1 MPRKKRGMIRAFF
14 SFIFFFSMALVC
26 SAQTRGRA
34 DSLLIPQ
41 MDTSLG
47 WDTLLSTLKRVEV
60 YSYGNRLQQSIHD
73 LPDFKGVSI
82 LSGKKYSSIV
92 LENLAANLTEN
103 NARQIFAKVPG
114 ITAMEMDGSGVQVN
128 IASRG
133 LNPHRSMEFNVNQNG
148 INVNSDLFGYPEVHY
163 NPPMEAVGKIEVVK
177 GSAALQYGPQ
187 YGGMINY
194 ILKGPDVAKVNGL
207 GGQTN
212 VSVGSFGLLSGF
224 ASLGGEKGKWRYWGY
239 FNYRGSNGW
248 RPNSRYDFFAGHGSV
263 YYQLFKRT
271 AIGFEVSSM
280 AYTIQL
286 AGGLTESQYAADPR
300 QSLRQRNYYS
310 PDITI
315 PALVV
320 KSEIN
325 AKTSLIVKSYVL
337 AGQRNSVAF
346 IASPLVVDSINT
358 KLGTLNPRQVD
369 RDFYNSMTT
378 DARFV
383 RRYELFGKEQVFTSG
398 CKLSRSNTVRKQFGK
413 GTVNSDYDI
422 SLTQPGYGIDLLFRT
437 VNQGVFI
444 ENLWR
449 LTSRW
454 SISPGLR
461 FDHIKS
467 QMTGDLTKFMRIDT
481 RYNRDRNLL
490 MKGIGSEFSL
500 GKNLELFS
508 NYSSAYH
515 PILHSDLIPSATLME
530 VDPQL
535 RDSKGY
541 NFDLGL
547 RGNYRDVVRFDI
559 SYFRLFYG
567 NRIGNLTLLKP
578 DGTQYFYRTNIG
590 DALTT
595 GLESMLDFHILKL
608 LDASSKNDIN
618 VFCSYAL
625 NHARYQKGTVVVG
638 QNNLDISGNKV
649 EDVPDYIFR
658 AGMNYKSKR
667 IVLSLL
673 YSSTGEMVSDANN
686 TIYRSDGIVGKIP
699 SYHVIDMNFLYDWRT
714 RYQITLGVNNVENST
729 YFNRRV
735 NNYLGPGILPAPG
748 RSFVIGL
755 NVKM

>member
-1 MPRKKRGMIRAFF
+1 MPRKKQEMIRTFF
-14 SFIFFFSMALVC
+14 LFIFFFSMALVC
-26 SAQTRGRA
+26 DAQTRGRA

-41 MDTSLG
+41 QDTSLG
-47 WDTLLSTLKRVEV
+47 WDTQLSTLKRVDV
-60 YSYGNRLQQSIHD
+60 YSDGRRLQQSIHD

-82 LSGKKYSSIV
+82 LSGKKYSLIV
-92 LENLAANLTEN
+92 LENLAANLAEN
-103 NARQIFAKVPG
+103 NARQIFVKVPG

-133 LNPHRSMEFNVNQNG
+133 LNPHRSSEFNVNQNG
-148 INVNSDLFGYPEVHY
+148 ININSDLFGYPEVHY

-207 GGQTN
+207 GGETT
-212 VSVGSFGLLSGF
+212 VSLGSFGLLSGF
-224 ASLGGEKGKWRYWGY
+224 TSLGGEKGKWRYWGY
-239 FNYRGSNGW
+239 LNYRGSNGW
-248 RPNSRYDFFAGHGSV
+248 RTNSRYDFFAGHGSV

-271 AIGFEVSSM
+271 AIGIEVSSM
-280 AYTIQL
+280 TYTIQL
-286 AGGLTESQYAADPR
+286 AGGLTESQYAANPR
-300 QSLRQRNYYS
+300 QSTRQRNYYS

-315 PALVV
+315 PAFVV

-346 IASPLVVDSINT
+346 IASPMVVDSINT

-369 RDFYNSMTT
+369 RDFYNSLTT
-378 DARFV
+378 DARLV

-398 CKLSRSNTVRKQFGK
+398 IKLSRSNTVRKQFGK

-437 VNQGVFI
+437 VNQGVFV

-461 FDHIKS
+461 FDHINS
-467 QMTGDLTKFMRIDT
+467 QMTGDLTKLKMIDT

-500 GKNLELFS
+500 GKHLELFS
-508 NYSSAYH
+508 NYSSAYR

-547 RGNYRDVVRFDI
+547 RGNYRDVVRFDV

-595 GLESMLDFHILKL
+595 GLESMLDLHLLKL
-608 LDASSKNDIN
+608 LDASSKNDVN

-638 QNNLDISGNKV
+638 QNNVDISGNKV

-658 AGMNYKSKR
+658 AGMNYKSRR

-686 TIYRSDGIVGKIP
+686 TVYRSDGIVGKIP
-699 SYHVIDMNFLYDWRT
+699 SYHVIDLNFLYVWRT
-714 RYQITLGVNNVENST
+714 RYQIKLGINNLENTT

-748 RSFVIGL
+748 RSVVIGL
-755 NVKM
+755 TAKM